1 MKFWLPATLTLLFA
15 TTSQA
20 ADYRVVYSP
29 SLELEVFIDNVT
41 SNTPAAWCQETLNLR
56 IVSGKSTESGVLTSF
71 LPRVGNLL
79 QNQCGILLELPW
91 QMTNGKGTVLA
102 TGTAAKEQSW
112 RPIVTADA
120 TATATASNAS
130 PLDLSQPAN
139 AEPLQHFD
147 LPGGCH
153 FRTWWDDKGQ
163 SLFIPD
169 DKKMSCSTEGWLE
182 GTGTL
187 TLAQGNAREPLA
199 VSFYQGY
206 PLTHLHPTPDS
217 LNVVAVN
224 NQRLVLARSDAPN
237 SWLVLPFNHNL
248 HVWSFDGAL
257 LVKMDKAQARD
268 GAALKATV
276 DAVRKTW
283 SGIIDAGVK
292 VNVLLVDDLHADLAD
307 PAIGAWRTVN

>member
-1 MKFWLPATLTLLFA
+1 MKFWLPATLTLLCA
-15 TTSQA
+15 TAAQA

-29 SLELEVFIDNVT
+29 SLELEVFIDDVT

-56 IVSGKSTESGVLTSF
+56 IVSGKSKESGVLTSF

-79 QNQCGILLELPW
+79 QNQCGKLLELPW
-91 QMTNGKGTVLA
+91 RMTNGQGAVLA

-120 TATATASNAS
+120 TATATASNAA
-130 PLDLSQPAN
+130 PLDISQPAN
-139 AEPLQHFD
+139 SAPLQHFD

-153 FRTWWDDKGQ
+153 FRTWWDDNGQ

-169 DKKMSCSTEGWLE
+169 DKTMNCSTEGWLE
-182 GTGTL
+182 GSTRL
-187 TLAQGNAREPLA
+187 TLSHSNKSEPLA

-206 PLTHLHPTPDS
+206 PLTHLHPAPES
-217 LNVVAVN
+217 LDVVAVN
-224 NQRLVLARSDAPN
+224 NQRLVLARADAPG
-237 SWLVLPFNHNL
+237 SWLVLPFNHSL
-248 HVWSFDGAL
+248 HVWSFDGTL
-257 LVKMDKAQARD
+257 LVKMDKAQASD
-268 GAALKATV
+268 GAALKARV
-276 DAVRKTW
+276 DSVRNAW

-292 VNVLLVDDLHADLAD
+292 VNVLLVDDLHAELAD